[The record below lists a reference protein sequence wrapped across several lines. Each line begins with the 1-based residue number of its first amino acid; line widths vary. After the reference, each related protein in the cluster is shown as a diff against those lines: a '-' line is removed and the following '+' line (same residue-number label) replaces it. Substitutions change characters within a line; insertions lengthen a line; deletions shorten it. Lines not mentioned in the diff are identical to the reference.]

1 MRSLAG
7 TVAPV
12 SLQYVSVF
20 VPILVHFPYLEIQIH
35 AFKKKRVQLFM
46 WLLLKKRIQCRMV
59 LQKKHVLHNSTCE
72 ICNEKD
78 ETPEHIIISGCAL
91 GKPFWEKLSMGAMVG
106 RDAC

>member
-1 MRSLAG
+1 
-7 TVAPV
+7 
-12 SLQYVSVF
+12 
-20 VPILVHFPYLEIQIH
+20 
-35 AFKKKRVQLFM
+35 
-46 WLLLKKRIQCRMV
+46 MV